1 MFNSEFNQ
9 VYIKLI
15 YIDIINEQWICEEPV
30 QKMVI
35 LKKQTMILISKLQ
48 HYLKHEIVQTKIN

>member
-30 QKMVI
+30 
-35 LKKQTMILISKLQ
+35 
-48 HYLKHEIVQTKIN
+48 